1 MRGKKN
7 SSIILLRFRKRKK
20 DVINMNSSRLKLMI
34 EISKLY
40 YLDGLS
46 QNEISKK
53 CIFQDHKLVE
63 FYLKREKK
71 ILFLLL

>member
-1 MRGKKN
+1 
-7 SSIILLRFRKRKK
+7 
-20 DVINMNSSRLKLMI
+20 MNSSRLKLMI